1 MSTPSG
7 DSVMGKSEPRTH
19 HARGRKRT
27 PNRSLESASSLSDMT
42 AVTVT
47 GHCDSAPTEW
57 QLLPT
62 FSTFSLSPDGS
73 FPKIKSSKSAFIDIK
88 TQKNQT
94 GIATGRCYR
103 VYLG

>member
-1 MSTPSG
+1 MSNPENVAGT
-7 DSVMGKSEPRTH
+7 SVSRTH
-19 HARGRKRT
+19 HTRGRKRT
-27 PNRSLESASSLSDMT
+27 PNRSLQAASSLSDMT

-73 FPKIKSSKSAFIDIK
+73 FPKIKSSKSAYIDIK

-94 GIATGRCYR
+94 GIASGRCYR
-103 VYLG
+103 MYLG

>member
-1 MSTPSG
+1 MTNFENATGTSDT
-7 DSVMGKSEPRTH
+7 RTH
-19 HARGRKRT
+19 RNRGGKRT
-27 PNRSLESASSLSDMT
+27 PTRSLQAASSLSEMSG
-42 AVTVT
+42 VTIT

-62 FSTFSLSPDGS
+62 FASFSLSADGS
-73 FPKIKSSKSAFIDIK
+73 FPKVKSSKSSFIDLK
-88 TQKNQT
+88 TGQHET

>member
-1 MSTPSG
+1 MSNTDNEAG
-7 DSVMGKSEPRTH
+7 ANTGRTH
-19 HARGRKRT
+19 FNKGRKRT
-27 PNRSLESASSLSDMT
+27 PNRSLQAASSLSDMT

-47 GHCDSAPTEW
+47 GYCDSAPTEW

-88 TQKNQT
+88 TQTNHT
-94 GIATGRCYR
+94 GFASGRCYR

>member
-1 MSTPSG
+1 MSNPENATGTSG
-7 DSVMGKSEPRTH
+7 ARTH
-19 HARGRKRT
+19 HSRGRKRT
-27 PNRSLESASSLSDMT
+27 PNRSLQAASSLSDMT
-42 AVTVT
+42 AVTVN

-73 FPKIKSSKSAFIDIK
+73 FPKIKSSKSAYIDIK

-94 GIATGRCYR
+94 GIASGRCYR
-103 VYLG
+103 MYLG

>member
-1 MSTPSG
+1 MTSPSIG
-7 DSVMGKSEPRTH
+7 DEAGATGTRTH
-19 HARGRKRT
+19 FNRGRKRT
-27 PNRSLESASSLSDMT
+27 PSRSLESASSLSDMT

-103 VYLG
+103 MYLG

>member
-1 MSTPSG
+1 MSTSNM
-7 DSVMGKSEPRTH
+7 DNAMGAASIRPH
-19 HARGRKRT
+19 HNKGRKRT
-27 PNRSLESASSLSDMT
+27 PNRSLQAASSLSDMT

-47 GHCDSAPTEW
+47 GYCDSAPTEW

-88 TQKNQT
+88 TQTNHT
-94 GIATGRCYR
+94 GFASGRCYR